1 MGISVL
7 SWIVPFIKINIVK
20 EPVISAPKVLY
31 FADVIADKNS
41 SLEQEVVLKSSQF
54 SWDNLILF
62 IAICISLLFIIRF
75 VKSLWNIRRFIK
87 LYPVKHLANLFLVM
101 TDVKGTPFSFFKY
114 IFWNVSI
121 DLSSEVGKKVLAHE
135 VAHVEENHS
144 FDKLLIELQ
153 LVISWFN
160 PITWLIRNE
169 LYLIHEFIAD
179 QKAIQNN
186 DTSILAEL
194 LLVASYP
201 SQQHILSNSFFYSP
215 IKRRIQMF
223 TKSSNTKYS
232 YLRRLAILPIM
243 AATVLLFAFRNGKL
257 NSRPI
262 IKLDKQYT
270 VIIDAGHGGEDLGA
284 SAVDGT
290 TEKDLALAI
299 ALKLKSIN
307 NNPNINIVLTRESDR
322 FLNVVDRANIAN
334 ASNANLFVSIHMDNA
349 SASKF
354 SGTTCYIPSK
364 NKIYTKESNLIAK
377 NLIDATSEMFPKS
390 KITTREKGI
399 WVLENVKMPSV
410 LFESGYISNPNDLS
424 LVKANEEKIA
434 NMLLDG
440 IEYYLANENQLKV
453 LTDTVKSVNV
463 LKGESALAKKSADG
477 KNGAVDVV
485 LKDKGKSLQS
495 ATSSSTNLSNNTKKQ
510 YQLDKVVLVSYKDD
524 NRKITESKPLYTLVS
539 MHPIFN
545 NIEHGWAKYLE
556 RTLDR
561 DLPKR
566 RGAPIGQ
573 YIVTVSFEVDQ
584 DGKVVNVSAL
594 NDPGYGTAEE
604 AIRIIESSPKWTPGI
619 QNGSFVKY
627 SYKQD
632 VEFKVVEN

>member
-1 MGISVL
+1 
-7 SWIVPFIKINIVK
+7 
-20 EPVISAPKVLY
+20 
-31 FADVIADKNS
+31 
-41 SLEQEVVLKSSQF
+41 
-54 SWDNLILF
+54 
-62 IAICISLLFIIRF
+62 
-75 VKSLWNIRRFIK
+75 
-87 LYPVKHLANLFLVM
+87 
-101 TDVKGTPFSFFKY
+101 
-114 IFWNVSI
+114 
-121 DLSSEVGKKVLAHE
+121 
-135 VAHVEENHS
+135 
-144 FDKLLIELQ
+144 
-153 LVISWFN
+153 
-160 PITWLIRNE
+160 
-169 LYLIHEFIAD
+169 
-179 QKAIQNN
+179 
-186 DTSILAEL
+186 
-194 LLVASYP
+194 
-201 SQQHILSNSFFYSP
+201 
-215 IKRRIQMF
+215 MF

-243 AATVLLFAFRNGKL
+243 ATTVLLFAFRNGNLK
-257 NSRPI
+257 SRPI
-262 IKLDKQYT
+262 VKLDKQYT
-270 VIIDAGHGGEDLGA
+270 VIIDAGHGGDDLGA

-410 LFESGYISNPNDLS
+410 LFESGYISNTNDLK

-440 IEYYLANENQLKV
+440 IEYYLANANQLKV

-463 LKGESALAKKSADG
+463 LKGESALEKNSADG

-495 ATSSSTNLSNNTKKQ
+495 ATSSSTNLSYNTKKQ

>member
-1 MGISVL
+1 
-7 SWIVPFIKINIVK
+7 
-20 EPVISAPKVLY
+20 
-31 FADVIADKNS
+31 
-41 SLEQEVVLKSSQF
+41 
-54 SWDNLILF
+54 
-62 IAICISLLFIIRF
+62 
-75 VKSLWNIRRFIK
+75 
-87 LYPVKHLANLFLVM
+87 
-101 TDVKGTPFSFFKY
+101 
-114 IFWNVSI
+114 
-121 DLSSEVGKKVLAHE
+121 
-135 VAHVEENHS
+135 
-144 FDKLLIELQ
+144 
-153 LVISWFN
+153 
-160 PITWLIRNE
+160 
-169 LYLIHEFIAD
+169 
-179 QKAIQNN
+179 
-186 DTSILAEL
+186 
-194 LLVASYP
+194 
-201 SQQHILSNSFFYSP
+201 
-215 IKRRIQMF
+215 
-223 TKSSNTKYS
+223 
-232 YLRRLAILPIM
+232 
-243 AATVLLFAFRNGKL
+243 
-257 NSRPI
+257 
-262 IKLDKQYT
+262 
-270 VIIDAGHGGEDLGA
+270 
-284 SAVDGT
+284 
-290 TEKDLALAI
+290 
-299 ALKLKSIN
+299 
-307 NNPNINIVLTRESDR
+307 
-322 FLNVVDRANIAN
+322 
-334 ASNANLFVSIHMDNA
+334 MDNA

-410 LFESGYISNPNDLS
+410 LFESGYISNTNDLK

-440 IEYYLANENQLKV
+440 IEYYLANANQLKV

-463 LKGESALAKKSADG
+463 LKGESALEKNSADG

-495 ATSSSTNLSNNTKKQ
+495 ATSSSTNLSYNTKKQ